1 MFIQLTEDKS
11 AKRGRSSSS
20 SVSEALEMSTDF
32 SGYWKM
38 ISNENFEEY
47 LKALDVNIALRK
59 IATLLKPDKDI
70 VQKGDHI
77 VIKTIS
83 SLRNYLMEFDIGK
96 EFPEDLTGIDD
107 RQCMTTVNWE
117 GDKLVCV
124 QRGEK
129 QGRGWTHWI
138 EGDELHLELRV
149 GEVTSKQV
157 FKKVQ

>member
-1 MFIQLTEDKS
+1 
-11 AKRGRSSSS
+11 
-20 SVSEALEMSTDF
+20 MSTDF

-59 IATLLKPDKDI
+59 IAVLLKPDKDI
-70 VQKGDHI
+70 VQTGDHM
-77 VIKTIS
+77 VIKTVS

-96 EFPEDLTGIDD
+96 EFVEDLSGIDD
-107 RQCMTTVNWE
+107 RQCMTTVNWD
-117 GDKLVCV
+117 GDTLVCV
-124 QRGEK
+124 QKGEK

-138 EGDELHLELRV
+138 EGDELHLEMRV
-149 GEVTSKQV
+149 GDVTCKQV

>member
-1 MFIQLTEDKS
+1 
-11 AKRGRSSSS
+11 
-20 SVSEALEMSTDF
+20 MSTDF

-59 IATLLKPDKDI
+59 IAVLLKPDKDI
-70 VQKGDHI
+70 AQTGDHMI
-77 VIKTIS
+77 IKTIS
-83 SLRNYLMEFDIGK
+83 SFRNYLMEFDIGK

-107 RQCMTTVNWE
+107 RQCMTTVNWD

-124 QRGEK
+124 QIGEK
-129 QGRGWTHWI
+129 QGRGWTQWV

-149 GEVTSKQV
+149 GDVNSKQV

>member
-1 MFIQLTEDKS
+1 DED
-11 AKRGRSSSS
+11 
-20 SVSEALEMSTDF
+20 MSTDF

-38 ISNENFEEY
+38 KSNDNFEEY

-59 IATLLKPDKDI
+59 IAVLLKPDKDI
-70 VQKGDHI
+70 VQKGDHV

-96 EFPEDLTGIDD
+96 EFPEDLSGIDD
-107 RQCMTTVNWE
+107 RQCMTTVNWD

-129 QGRGWTHWI
+129 RGRGWTHWI

-157 FKKVQ
+157 FKKVP

>member
-1 MFIQLTEDKS
+1 MHNWCSEDKP
-11 AKRGRSSSS
+11 ANRGKHFSS
-20 SVSEALEMSTDF
+20 SVSEDLEMSTDF

-59 IATLLKPDKDI
+59 IAVLLKPDKDI
-70 VQKGDHI
+70 AQTGDHMI
-77 VIKTIS
+77 IKTIS
-83 SLRNYLMEFDIGK
+83 SFRNYLMEFDIGK

-107 RQCMTTVNWE
+107 RQCTTTVNWD

-124 QRGEK
+124 QIGEK
-129 QGRGWTHWI
+129 QGRGWTQWV

-149 GEVTSKQV
+149 GEVKSKQV

>member
-11 AKRGRSSSS
+11 VKRGPSSSS
-20 SVSEALEMSTDF
+20 SVSEDLEMSTDF

-157 FKKVQ
+157 FKQVQ

>member
-1 MFIQLTEDKS
+1 
-11 AKRGRSSSS
+11 
-20 SVSEALEMSTDF
+20 MSMDF

-59 IATLLKPDKDI
+59 IAVLLKPDKDI
-70 VQKGDHI
+70 AQTGDHMI
-77 VIKTIS
+77 IKTIS
-83 SLRNYLMEFDIGK
+83 SFRNYLMEFDIGK

-107 RQCMTTVNWE
+107 RQCMTTVNWD

-124 QRGEK
+124 QVGEK
-129 QGRGWTHWI
+129 QGRGWTQWV

-149 GEVTSKQV
+149 GDVKSKQV